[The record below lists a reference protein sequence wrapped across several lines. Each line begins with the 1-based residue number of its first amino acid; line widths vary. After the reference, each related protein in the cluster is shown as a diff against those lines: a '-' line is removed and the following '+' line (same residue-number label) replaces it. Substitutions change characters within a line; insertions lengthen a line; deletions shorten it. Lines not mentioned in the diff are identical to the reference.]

1 MPNFKDIDEARKLLG
16 IGKAATLK
24 EMKTA
29 YRRLANLHHPD
40 KQDRTSEKDAEKMKK
55 LNRAYKVLIDYC
67 GDYRYSFSEEDVTR
81 TYPHEEYMRKWGE
94 NWFNSI

>member
-16 IGKAATLK
+16 FDKTATLK
-24 EMKTA
+24 DIRNT

-40 KQDRTSEKDAEKMKK
+40 KQERNGQKDAEKMKK
-55 LNRAYKVLIDYC
+55 INRAYKVLIDYC
-67 GDYRYSFSEEDVTR
+67 GEYRYSFGEEDVAR